1 MKVAIYGKYYLNS
14 TEPIINDIF
23 MFFNN
28 NGVEMIIEAA
38 FLKILHEK
46 KIIQKEYK
54 TFTSHKELDSSFDM
68 LISIGGD
75 GSILRAADLVR
86 NSGVPIL
93 GINAGRLGFLAT
105 VQKENIAEFMQF
117 IINKK
122 YTISK
127 RTLLSLSCTPSNTAV
142 EEINFA
148 MNEISVSRKDTTSMI
163 TIETY
168 LNKEFLNSYWADG
181 LIIATPTG
189 STGYSMSCGG
199 PILTPD
205 VKGLVITPI
214 APHNLNAR
222 PLVIPDETEI
232 RLKVSGREKNYLVSL
247 DSRITSVKNETI
259 LIIKKTPFQINMVE
273 INRGDNYYI
282 CIQFLFKNVQ
292 TFPSFIFSTYYGN
305 ERTNSRVWH
314 ISWRK

>member
-1 MKVAIYGKYYLNS
+1 
-14 TEPIINDIF
+14 

-28 NGVEMIIEAA
+28 NGVEMIIESA

-75 GSILRAADLVR
+75 GTILRAATLVR

-117 IINKK
+117 IIDKK

-127 RTLLSLSCTPSNTAV
+127 RTLLSLSCTPTNEAV
-142 EEINFA
+142 EEIDFA

-168 LNKEFLNSYWADG
+168 LNNEFLNSYWADG

-205 VKGLVITPI
+205 VKGFVITPI

-222 PLVIPDETEI
+222 PLVVPDETEI
-232 RLKVSGREKNYLVSL
+232 RLKVSGREEHYLVSL

-259 LIIKKTPFQINMVE
+259 LVIKKTPFQINMVE
-273 INRGDNYYI
+273 IPEET
-282 CIQFLFKNVQ
+282 FLK
-292 TFPSFIFSTYYGN
+292 TL
-305 ERTNSRVWH
+305 RTKLFWGEDRRN
-314 ISWRK
+314 